1 MNNAQTP
8 VATAAS
14 TAVDVV
20 FPVSGST
27 LARDHAQALQ
37 DALGSQWPWLQSEA
51 QAGIHG
57 IKLVAGTQPQAML
70 SNRTKLLL
78 RVPTHRAAELLA
90 TSGIELM
97 VGGQLIALGAPHTR
111 DLQPH
116 ATLYAYRVAAG
127 NADEAA
133 FMAEVTRELSDMG
146 IGGERVC
153 GKRQQLLV
161 AGGVLTTFSLMLHA
175 LAPEQSLRVQYLGIG
190 PHRLLGCGIFI
201 PHKSAAAV

>member
-1 MNNAQTP
+1 MNNTPTP
-8 VATAAS
+8 VA

-20 FPVSGST
+20 FPVRGST

-37 DALGSQWPWLQSEA
+37 EALSAQWPWLASEA

-57 IKLVAGTQPQAML
+57 IKLVTGTQPLAML

-78 RVPTHRAAELLA
+78 RVPKHRAPDLLA
-90 TSGIELM
+90 TSGIDL
-97 VGGQLIALGAPHTR
+97 VVAGQAMALGTPHTR
-111 DLQPH
+111 ELQPH
-116 ATLYAYRVAAG
+116 ATLYAYHVAAA
-127 NADEAA
+127 NTDEAA
-133 FMAEVTRELSDMG
+133 FMAGVTRELSDMG

-153 GKRQQLLV
+153 GKRQQLLL
-161 AGGVLTTFSLMLHA
+161 AGGVLNTFSLMLHA
-175 LAPEQSLRVQYLGIG
+175 LVPEQSLRVQDLGIG

>member
-1 MNNAQTP
+1 MSDAPTP
-8 VATAAS
+8 VA

-20 FPVSGST
+20 FPVTGST

-37 DALGSQWPWLQSEA
+37 DALSGQWPWLQSEA
-51 QAGIHG
+51 QAGIHA

-70 SNRTKLLL
+70 SNRAKLLL
-78 RVPTHRAAELLA
+78 RVPTQRAPELLA
-90 TSGIELM
+90 TSAIELM
-97 VGGQLIALGAPHTR
+97 VAGHPMNLGAPHTR
-111 DLQPH
+111 ELQPH
-116 ATLYAYRVAAG
+116 ATLYAYHVAAS

-133 FMAEVTRELSDMG
+133 FMAEVTEELSDMG

-175 LAPEQSLRVQYLGIG
+175 LAPEHSLRVQYLGIG